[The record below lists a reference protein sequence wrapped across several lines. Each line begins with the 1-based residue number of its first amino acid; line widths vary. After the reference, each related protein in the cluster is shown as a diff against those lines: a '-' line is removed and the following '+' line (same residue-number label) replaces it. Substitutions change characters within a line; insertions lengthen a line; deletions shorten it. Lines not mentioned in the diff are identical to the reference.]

1 MAQAACSTVPC
12 GLAIRDLSFIMAS
25 APLRRTAGKSP
36 FWQLAN
42 LGVLLGVCSWLLWAW
57 LEIGLMKSLKAVSSS
72 RGLCPWWQQVEG
84 WSQFLH

>member
-1 MAQAACSTVPC
+1 MPSLVASAALELVLLQGGEGPEWLQGALPHLVGKVAQAVRSTVPY

-42 LGVLLGVCSWLLWAW
+42 LGEGCWV
-57 LEIGLMKSLKAVSSS
+57 SLP
-72 RGLCPWWQQVEG
+72 GC
-84 WSQFLH
+84 